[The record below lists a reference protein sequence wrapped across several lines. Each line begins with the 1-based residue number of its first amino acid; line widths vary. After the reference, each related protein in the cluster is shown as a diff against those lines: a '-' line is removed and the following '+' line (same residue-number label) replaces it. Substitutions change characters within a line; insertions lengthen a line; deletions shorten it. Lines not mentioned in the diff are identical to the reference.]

1 MAAAESSAGK
11 FLKGETAAA
20 IQRAAGT
27 EVVCTARDY
36 WGDYSVRHRGCTV
49 HWGPDNSK
57 KYLEVVL
64 AATREVAAGT
74 TVEAAADKIRAHVVD
89 AIGEE
94 RLEPATAEGATT
106 ESESTELG
114 EEAAAEATRKKKH

>member
-1 MAAAESSAGK
+1 M
-11 FLKGETAAA
+11 
-20 IQRAAGT
+20 
-27 EVVCTARDY
+27 
-36 WGDYSVRHRGCTV
+36 
-49 HWGPDNSK
+49 
-57 KYLEVVL
+57 

-74 TVEAAADKIRAHVVD
+74 TVEAAADTIRAHVVD

-114 EEAAAEATRKKKH
+114 EEAAAEATRKKKQEKNRKKKQRRRQRMQAAAEDAVTDAAVAGEEIAEKAAVA